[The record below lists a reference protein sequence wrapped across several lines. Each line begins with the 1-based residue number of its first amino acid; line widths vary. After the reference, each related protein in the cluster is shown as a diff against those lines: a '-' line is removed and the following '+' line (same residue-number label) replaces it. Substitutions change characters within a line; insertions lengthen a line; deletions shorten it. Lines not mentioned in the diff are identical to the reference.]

1 MFMYPKDNIFSIYY
15 NIGRRTPFQVKRC
28 AHWKKVGV
36 GPDFRYTQQGRTF
49 MVERV
54 EPKGR
59 YGRAFGYCLIDGVR
73 NDDYMKNVY
82 PDSNGEI
89 PCAGC
94 GEWTLVD
101 VPGVNMNEIFPVHS
115 VDEILLFGKYK
126 GKSIGEVYKE
136 NPKYLFWLAES
147 DPYYKIDFAALMD
160 IDINDVNAEEKFR
173 KEIERL
179 FPKVT
184 VDNVITFGKYKGKTY
199 REIFA
204 IDAQYIDWF
213 LRKNTTLD
221 IDMDSFR
228 DLVWRGNL

>member
-1 MFMYPKDNIFSIYY
+1 
-15 NIGRRTPFQVKRC
+15 
-28 AHWKKVGV
+28 
-36 GPDFRYTQQGRTF
+36 
-49 MVERV
+49 
-54 EPKGR
+54 
-59 YGRAFGYCLIDGVR
+59 
-73 NDDYMKNVY
+73 
-82 PDSNGEI
+82 
-89 PCAGC
+89 
-94 GEWTLVD
+94 
-101 VPGVNMNEIFPVHS
+101 MNEIFPVHS

-160 IDINDVNAEEKFR
+160 IDLNDVNAEEKFR
-173 KEIERL
+173 KEIEL
-179 FPKVT
+179 FFPKVT